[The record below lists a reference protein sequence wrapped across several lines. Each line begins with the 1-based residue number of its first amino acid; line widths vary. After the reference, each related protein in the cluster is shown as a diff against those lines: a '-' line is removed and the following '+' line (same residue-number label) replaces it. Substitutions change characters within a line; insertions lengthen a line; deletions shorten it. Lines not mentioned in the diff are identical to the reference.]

1 MEGRVFNAATGEL
14 VGKASL
20 PLTRTESTAALT
32 AADLP
37 QSYAAASDASG
48 KFAIRNVEP
57 GNYRMRARAVTG
69 QYGRFTFKNLV
80 PGEYK
85 VFAWEDA
92 ESGAWMDSEF
102 MKPLEG
108 KGESATVREGSQAN
122 VQATSIP
129 AESGKEKAKTTEG
142 SRP

>member
-1 MEGRVFNAATGEL
+1 MRRFALLVLWPLAAWAQTRAATTAPLAESKPEDLRTLEGRVFNAATGEL

-32 AADLP
+32 AAGLP
-37 QSYAAASDASG
+37 QSYA
-48 KFAIRNVEP
+48 
-57 GNYRMRARAVTG
+57 
-69 QYGRFTFKNLV
+69 
-80 PGEYK
+80 GEYK

-129 AESGKEKAKTTEG
+129 AESGKEKAKPTEG